1 MSNSSSERDL
11 RRFRIKV
18 IPTLGVMIKMDYTK
32 CSDEKLSRLVY
43 ERNSDYIASTLK
55 GGLKDLFIQELTRKL
70 DKGAFNFSINSWA
83 DMGPII
89 TANKIDLRW
98 NQTNEDLCQAGTLSG
113 RNYSPYSRHA
123 NPLRAAA
130 IVYLMIGEE
139 K

>member
-1 MSNSSSERDL
+1 MNYTIEELENKSDRQ
-11 RRFRIKV
+11 I
-18 IPTLGVMIKMDYTK
+18 DYLVA
-32 CSDEKLSRLVY
+32 EKHLS
-43 ERNSDYIASTLK
+43 ISTD
-55 GGLKDLFIQELTRKL
+55 KDIQHMFQRGML
-70 DKGAFNFSINSWA
+70 NYCNSWA

-89 TANKIDLRW
+89 TASKIDLRW